1 MLEKDGETHC
11 RPLFLLDDNFVKT
24 NRIKRKRI
32 HYPPQLTPIEEI
44 NFSLLAIKFSR
55 SLTKDM
61 IFSGIRDITRKIGD
75 FIQRGYQLEIEFTF
89 GILTAKENRVK
100 FTFNQQRLLEVI
112 CLIASLLTFFDP

>member
-1 MLEKDGETHC
+1 
-11 RPLFLLDDNFVKT
+11 
-24 NRIKRKRI
+24 
-32 HYPPQLTPIEEI
+32 
-44 NFSLLAIKFSR
+44 
-55 SLTKDM
+55 M

-112 CLIASLLTFFDP
+112 CLIASLFTFFDP